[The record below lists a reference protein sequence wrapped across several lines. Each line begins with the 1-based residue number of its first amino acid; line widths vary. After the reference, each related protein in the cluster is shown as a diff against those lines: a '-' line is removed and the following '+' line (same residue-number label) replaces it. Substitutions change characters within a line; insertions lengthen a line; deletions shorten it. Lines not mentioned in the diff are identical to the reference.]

1 MPQSGLPSPRTSRQ
15 APQSVAE
22 RPMVRRTGPCTVLVI
37 TDRMLYPL
45 VEGNRARIID
55 LIRSLRSLGFRVVL
69 VGRRPPRWRSRLRTR
84 LLANQ
89 VYFVD
94 APGFGS
100 GSPLE
105 YDSSPFWGPVD
116 NALRRFSPEIV
127 FAEYIWMAPCLDRV
141 GQGVLKF
148 IDTLDLMHVRRDLY
162 AAEGSGAWVDCSD
175 AEEAQLLRKADVVIA
190 IQRHEKAGFAGLVP
204 ERSVICIPHSVPVR
218 SAPWKGIPPGNTVMF
233 VGSMNQGNVAGL
245 GAFLSHG
252 WPLVV
257 EACPRAELRVYGSI
271 GRRIPRD
278 VARVRALGYVRFLR
292 RAYQRS
298 TVVINPVTLGTGLK
312 IKTVEALAHGKAVV
326 TTACGAE
333 GLEEAA
339 GEAFLV
345 ANDMPQ
351 LAGEVIRVL
360 SDPALRRKLERN
372 ATAFAREEFAPE
384 TVFREFLDLLQAR
397 RP

>member
-1 MPQSGLPSPRTSRQ
+1 MLRG
-15 APQSVAE
+15 
-22 RPMVRRTGPCTVLVI
+22 TGPRTVLVI
-37 TDRMLYPL
+37 TDRMLYPV
-45 VEGNRARIID
+45 VEGTRARIID

-84 LLANQ
+84 LLANR
-89 VYFVD
+89 VYFVN

-100 GSPLE
+100 GSPLA
-105 YDSSPFWGPVD
+105 YDSSPYWGAVD
-116 NALRRFSPEIV
+116 QAIRRFSPEIV

-141 GQGVLKF
+141 GPEALKF
-148 IDTLDLMHVRRDLY
+148 IDTLDLMHVRRHLY

-190 IQRHEKAGFAGLVP
+190 IQRHEKAGFEGLVP

-218 SAPWKGIPPGNTVMF
+218 AQGKSVPPENTVMF

-257 EACPRAELRVYGSI
+257 EACPRAQFRVYGSI

-345 ANDMPQ
+345 ADSTPQ
-351 LAGEVIRVL
+351 LAGEVVRVL

-372 ATAFAREEFAPE
+372 ATAFARERFAPE